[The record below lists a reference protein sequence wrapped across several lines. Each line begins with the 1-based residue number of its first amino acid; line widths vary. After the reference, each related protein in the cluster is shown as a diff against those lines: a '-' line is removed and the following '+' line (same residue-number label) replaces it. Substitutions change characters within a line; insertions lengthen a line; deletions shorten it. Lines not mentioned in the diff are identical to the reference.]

1 MTLAYFDCFAGA
13 GGDMIVGSLLD
24 AGCDFDALRAELEKL
39 GLGQTG
45 LRLERVQRGGLS
57 GSKFTVDVPDTPQPQ
72 RHLHHIVEMIEG
84 ADLPARAADR
94 ARAIFQ
100 RLAEAEASVHDTTPE
115 KVHFHEV
122 GAIDSIMDIV
132 GAAVALEL
140 LGIDRIVSSPIPLG
154 SGTIVC
160 DHGEM
165 PVPAPAT
172 SLLLRG
178 VATVPGGNPGEMTTP
193 TAAAILATLADDFAG
208 PPAMNVAAVGYGAGT
223 RDNGPIPNLLRVFVG
238 SPSDESTVD
247 TVVEL
252 SANIDDCSGEV
263 LGAAIDALLA
273 AGCLDAFAT
282 PAAMKKSRP
291 AWVLSAI
298 CEPAD
303 VHRAEQIL
311 FAETTTLG
319 IRRRTCH
326 RSKLERSFAT
336 VETPY
341 GPVRVKLGSREGKVL
356 SASPEFADCIA
367 AAKSHHASLREV
379 QAAAVEAWRTSKLS
393 RE

>member
-193 TAAAILATLADDFAG
+193 TAAAILATLADDVAG

-282 PAAMKKSRP
+282 PAIMKKSRP